1 MGIVEG
7 HAGRAGYKD
16 LVRLAGTPDFYTHF
30 FNCLA
35 SELPEAKAV
44 LLYFYD
50 EGKNSMY
57 LKNAFGFERKFEG
70 MRLPPALEGVYG
82 KISVSGKSEVISDSY
97 HLKKFIEEMAPLAEI
112 VRFDDGL
119 YYEPSSLI
127 VCPVM
132 RGGEADGLMVVI
144 DHALYAPAAPDD
156 VALAEKFAGMVSMH
170 RQLKNAN
177 AENAVLQQEIL
188 HLTSCLS
195 RSGDAARYA
204 SVAGSMFGALFQKGL
219 EFGEMLEFAYSHTSF
234 PMTLYNIFF
243 EVLAQAG
250 EGAPSALP
258 DNIAEFVRGG
268 GLSKKTWFS
277 VEYEGG
283 FLFLT
288 QIRHGGTA
296 YGLLA
301 FRSRLRTIPEK
312 ERILIDTLITF
323 LSFVWLKKV
332 AVGEYNKNLKNEIL
346 TTILSGEKDA
356 SLVSKLDT
364 VGLAKS
370 GKYFVLLIVAP
381 EAENHMD
388 YCERQSGINMLGT
401 IERAVTSLALKCA
414 VVPEYNDVCV
424 IVSCGETK
432 VSAHRY
438 SNIVDKL
445 IGAITAERGDLT
457 VSGSRL
463 YDAPYSIRKCYWEA
477 SQCLRIIK
485 KYFIHR
491 KSFNYI
497 DMGALRLL
505 LAQNPED
512 IGAYLEDIL
521 APIIEYDKTRGTDLL
536 MTLFYYSRFNKSVG
550 YVSKKLNIHPNT
562 LYQRIKKIEELLGY
576 GMDDPMDWFD
586 IQAASIMYGL
596 IYTNFITNL

>member
-1 MGIVEG
+1 MSTSEERYGG
-7 HAGRAGYKD
+7 AGFKD
-16 LVRLAGTPDFYTHF
+16 LVRFAGTPDFYKYF
-30 FNCLA
+30 FCCLA
-35 SELPEAKAV
+35 SELPGAKAV

-50 EGKNSMY
+50 KDRNSMY

-70 MRLPPALEGVYG
+70 MRLPPALEGVCG
-82 KISVSGKSEVISDSY
+82 KVSASGKSEVIADSY
-97 HLKKFIEEMAPLAEI
+97 HLKRFAGEMAPLAEI
-112 VRFDDGL
+112 VRFGDGL

-127 VCPVM
+127 VSPVM
-132 RGGEADGLMVVI
+132 RGEDADGLMVVI
-144 DHALYAPAAPDD
+144 NYAPDGAARPDD
-156 VALAEKFAGMVSMH
+156 VVLSEKFAGMVSMH

-177 AENAVLQQEIL
+177 ADNAVLQQEIL
-188 HLTSCLS
+188 RLTECLG
-195 RSGDAARYA
+195 RSGEAARYA
-204 SVAGSMFGALFQKGL
+204 SVACSMFGMLFQKGS
-219 EFGEMLEFAYSHTSF
+219 EFREMLEFAYAHTSF

-243 EVLAQAG
+243 EKLGEAG
-250 EGAPSALP
+250 EEAPSALP
-258 DNIAEFVRGG
+258 ENTAEFVRSG
-268 GLSKKTWFS
+268 GLAKKTWHS
-277 VEYEGG
+277 VEYGDG

-296 YGLLA
+296 QGLLA
-301 FRSRLRTIPEK
+301 VRSPYRSLPEK
-312 ERILIDTLITF
+312 ERIILEALATF

-346 TTILSGEKDA
+346 TSILSGKKDA
-356 SLVSKLDT
+356 SLISKLDA

-388 YCERQSGINMLGT
+388 YCERQNGINMLSV
-401 IERAVTSLALKCA
+401 IEKAAKSHALKCA

-424 IVSCGETK
+424 IVSCGATK

-438 SNIVDKL
+438 ANIVDGL
-445 IGAITAERGDLT
+445 ISAITNERPDLT

-463 YDAPYSIRKCYWEA
+463 YDTPYSIRKCYWEA
-477 SQCLRIIK
+477 SQCLRIIN

-596 IYTNFITNL
+596 IYTDFITNL